1 VAINIARRKFITA
14 VGGVAFAWP
23 LVARAQRQPM
33 QVIGFLSASRRDLNP
48 PIYDAFHDGLA
59 ATGFVEGTNV
69 AIEYRFAD
77 LHAERL
83 PSMAV
88 DLVRRKVDVI
98 LATGGETAVLIAKGA
113 TATIPIVFATV
124 YDPVEAG
131 LVAHLN
137 RPEGNATGVTGDA
150 GPLGGKRLELLHE
163 IAPGAVSVGLLV
175 NPNSPD
181 AEPDVAAVR
190 AAGQKI
196 GLQVHVFN
204 VTSDLDIDSAFSEL
218 VKLRAGGLLVSP
230 DTFFQGHRGAIFQL
244 ADRTR
249 LPAVYY
255 DRVYPANGGLMSYGA
270 SLVGMFRQ
278 AGDYVGRILKGAK
291 PSDLPVL
298 QPTRFELVINMK
310 VAKAIALTIPQSFL
324 ATADE
329 VIE

>member
-1 VAINIARRKFITA
+1 MAICIARRDFIVALGSA
-14 VGGVAFAWP
+14 VGAWP
-23 LVARAQRQPM
+23 LAARAQRQPM
-33 QVIGFLSASRRDLNP
+33 QVIGLLSASRRDINP
-48 PIYDAFHDGLA
+48 QLWDAFHDSLA
-59 ATGFVEGTNV
+59 AAGFVEGTNV

-98 LATGGETAVLIAKGA
+98 FATGGETAVLIAKGA
-113 TATIPIVFATV
+113 TATIPIVFAIV

-131 LVAHLN
+131 LVTGLN
-137 RPEGNATGVTGDA
+137 RPEGNATGVTADA

-163 IAPGAVSVGLLV
+163 IVPGAASVGLLV
-175 NPNSPD
+175 NPDSPN

-190 AAGQKI
+190 AAGRKI

-204 VTSDLDIDSAFSEL
+204 VTSDSEIESAFAEL
-218 VKLRAGGLLVSP
+218 VKLRAGGLLLSP

-244 ADRTR
+244 AERTR
-249 LPAVYY
+249 VPAIYY

-270 SLVGMFRQ
+270 SLVGVFRQ

-310 VAKAIALTIPQSFL
+310 VAKALGLAIPASVL
-324 ATADE
+324 ARADE